1 LLDPDPTAAI
11 GYGSSLTTRA
21 LGDRRAG
28 RERTEGSTVAPLVA
42 GGDSGGNRR
51 SVQLSR
57 EQIVEAALSIVQESG
72 LESLS
77 MRRLSKKLGVSTM
90 APYYYVDDKNGLIE
104 LVVEAVLSTVAVPGP
119 EAGPWD
125 VRLRLLIDAIDA
137 QLRSHPGIGE
147 VLLAG
152 ILSAHRELLDAV
164 MELLFEAGFGGRDV
178 LLAYAVLHTYLFGRH
193 KVAMASEHIALDRV
207 GTPDWMVAHLDEVS
221 GRDFYAFGVETIIA
235 GFKARLAEQEAQGAR
250 ATP

>member
-1 LLDPDPTAAI
+1 M
-11 GYGSSLTTRA
+11 
-21 LGDRRAG
+21 
-28 RERTEGSTVAPLVA
+28 
-42 GGDSGGNRR
+42 
-51 SVQLSR
+51 QLSR
-57 EQIVEAALSIVQESG
+57 DQVVEAALNIVQESG

-77 MRRLSKKLGVSTM
+77 MRRLSRQLGVSTM
-90 APYYYVDDKNGLIE
+90 APYYYVADKNGLIE
-104 LVVEAVLSTVAVPGP
+104 LVVEAVLSEVVVPGP

-137 QLRSHPGIGE
+137 ELRGHPGIGE

-193 KVAMASEHIALDRV
+193 KVTMASLQLPVDRE
-207 GTPDWMVAHLDEVS
+207 GAPDWMAEHLAEVT

-235 GFKARLAEQEAQGAR
+235 GFKAKLAAHPG
-250 ATP
+250 

>member
-1 LLDPDPTAAI
+1 MA
-11 GYGSSLTTRA
+11 
-21 LGDRRAG
+21 
-28 RERTEGSTVAPLVA
+28 EVVA
-42 GGDSGGNRR
+42 GESSGGNRR
-51 SVQLSR
+51 PMQLSR

-90 APYYYVDDKNGLIE
+90 APYYYVSDKNGLVE
-104 LVVEAVLSTVAVPGP
+104 LVVEAVLSHVVVPGP

-178 LLAYAVLHTYLFGRH
+178 MLAYAVLHTYLFGRH
-193 KVAMASEHIALDRV
+193 KVAMTTVEIPLDPV
-207 GTPDWMVAHLDEVS
+207 GTPDWMAPHLAEVS

-235 GFKARLAEQEAQGAR
+235 GFKAKLAALPAQRQENA
-250 ATP
+250 